1 MADLSPYHLLVVRP
15 ERQAQQWAEQLQGLG
30 AWVSKQPMMHIT
42 PLTDDISQRA
52 IINRILGFAEYQKAI
67 FISQNAVV
75 YGMEWLDQYWP
86 QLPVEMNYFAIG
98 QATATLLAES
108 MQTGMLYESPLQA
121 MNSEALLTHPKLQSV
136 SGEKII
142 IFRGK
147 GGRTHLADSLQTR
160 GAQVDYCEVY
170 QRQTPHSVSS
180 LEPSF
185 RSTTRHA
192 VMAVHSVETLHN
204 VCTYIENS
212 DLQWLKQ
219 QTLLVSGQRVAEAAS
234 EAGFRSLC
242 IADNATHDSMIDALL
257 NSNMCANSE

>member
-15 ERQAQQWAEQLQGLG
+15 EWQAQQWAGQLQALG
-30 AWVSKQPMMHIT
+30 AQVSQQPMMQIA
-42 PLTDDISQRA
+42 PLTDDASQRA

-86 QLPVEMNYFAIG
+86 QLPVEMSYFAIG
-98 QATATLLAES
+98 QATAERLAGS

-121 MNSEALLTHPKLQSV
+121 MNSEALLMHPELESV

-147 GGRTHLADSLQTR
+147 GGRTHLADALQAR

-170 QRQTPHSVSS
+170 QRQTPQGISS
-180 LEPSF
+180 LEASF
-185 RSTTRHA
+185 RSTTRCA
-192 VMAVHSVETLHN
+192 VMAVHSVETLGN
-204 VCTYIENS
+204 VCAFIAS
-212 DLQWLKQ
+212 DDLQWLKQ
-219 QTLLVSGQRVAEAAS
+219 QTLLVPGQRVAEAAS
-234 EAGFRSLC
+234 AAGFQFLC
-242 IADNATHDSMIDALL
+242 IADNATHESMIDALL
-257 NSNMCANSE
+257 NHTCASSE